1 MSVRDWKGTAKM
13 TVKKLGEI
21 IGTTTDT
28 GGTATEGTLI
38 AKVNAILN
46 TVVNGVK
53 VSGEVTIKE
62 TAQTKKF
69 TTSVYGSV
77 NKGNTKTI
85 SGCGRALI
93 WFSANSFTPKITV
106 DGIEFSVSASNNYHN
121 GVYEFYFNTSIKV
134 NANSTDSTDYIY
146 YFVQT

>member
-28 GGTATEGTLI
+28 GGTATAGTLM

-46 TVVNGVK
+46 TVVSGVK

-69 TTSVYGSV
+69 TETQYLTLDTSY
-77 NKGNTKTI
+77 KTI
-85 SGCGRALI
+85 TGCGMAIICCRSGQTDLFI
-93 WFSANSFTPKITV
+93 KI
-106 DGIEFSVSASNNYHN
+106 DGSDEM
-121 GVYEFYFNTSIKV
+121 K
-134 NANSTDSTDYIY
+134 
-146 YFVQT
+146 FVQVGGNDTIIYFEESISLKSGSSSNHYAIIRT

>member
-28 GGTATEGTLI
+28 GGTATAGTLM

-69 TTSVYGSV
+69 TEFVLSHGLRGEKYSITG
-77 NKGNTKTI
+77 T
-85 SGCGRALI
+85 GRATILCT
-93 WFSANSFTPKITV
+93 NSSGEVGITV
-106 DGIEFSVSASNNYHN
+106 DGVEQTFKMNLDYVNTL
-121 GVYEFYFNTSIKV
+121 VFYFEESLVVDVPDTAIMV
-134 NANSTDSTDYIY
+134 RV
-146 YFVQT
+146 FVQS